1 MEFHG
6 SKTEKNLLTAFT
18 GECHARNK
26 YTFYSSEAKK
36 AGYVELS
43 KIYDET
49 ADNEKEHAKVWFKH
63 LHDGNISDTIT
74 NLKDCIENEAYEHFT
89 MYPTFARE
97 AEEEGFREIA
107 MQFRHVAEIEG
118 MHHARFEAMLEEVQ
132 DKTMFKKEEEIL
144 WECSKCGF
152 LCRSCEAPKKCP
164 VCEHPQGYFMEHSEN
179 Y

>member
-26 YTFYSSEAKK
+26 YTFYASEAKK

-43 KIYDET
+43 KIYEET
-49 ADNEKEHAKVWFKH
+49 ANNEKEHAKVWFKH
-63 LHDGNISDTIT
+63 LHDGDISDTIT
-74 NLKDCIENEAYEHFT
+74 NLKDCIENEAYEHYT
-89 MYPTFARE
+89 MYPVFAKE

-118 MHHARFEAMLEEVQ
+118 MHHERFEALLEEVEN
-132 DKTMFKKEEEIL
+132 KTMFKKEEEIL

-152 LCRSCEAPKKCP
+152 LSRSNEAPKKCP
-164 VCEHPQGYFMEHSEN
+164 VCGHPQGYFMEHSEN
-179 Y
+179 